1 MLRRRSPGIHLRGLC
16 ICRNIYF
23 IGWEMAANVRLDALS
38 EIAGFIGA
46 ALVDGDSGMTLGTLG
61 GGAINMEVAAAGNA
75 DVVRAK
81 RRVANALGLTDVVE
95 DILLTLS
102 KQYHLIRPLDG
113 NKDLFLYVMLDRT
126 HANLAMARHELK
138 SFEKTLDF
146 K

>member
-16 ICRNIYF
+16 FCRNIYF

-61 GGAINMEVAAAGNA
+61 GGSVDMEVAAAGNA